1 MTNHN
6 NTKTTRSSFQQFIN
20 KIGPGIITGASD
32 DDPSGIATFSQA
44 GAVGGL
50 SLLWTAPF
58 TTPLMISIQE
68 MCARIGLVTGKG
80 LTGVLHKHYPKP
92 LLFILAVFVVIAN
105 TINIGADIAGM
116 SAATH
121 VIFPLPL
128 WILALFY
135 SLLVIILIVF
145 TSYQTFTNIMK
156 LLVCSLFVY
165 LIVPFF
171 VHTPWLEVLRS
182 TIIPTFKMDRTFIT
196 LLVALLGTTISPYLF
211 FWQASLEVEDKKS
224 RLKKMVQRWIVTKNE
239 LKLMR
244 EDVTLGMVFSNVV
257 MWFIILTTGI
267 TLFTH
272 GITNITTAQQAA
284 EALRPI
290 AGDAAYVLFMLGI
303 VGTGL
308 LAIPVLAGSS
318 SYVLSE
324 AFGWDG
330 GLNLS
335 FHKAKKFYIVTMFS
349 TLVGVAMTA
358 LGVNPITALL
368 YTAVMYGLISPPL
381 IAVIMHIANS
391 KKIMGTHT
399 NSVLSNVFGVL
410 TLVVMTTAG
419 ILFVVFSIR

>member
-1 MTNHN
+1 MFDSN
-6 NTKTTRSSFQQFIN
+6 NKRTVTSSFQRFIN
-20 KIGPGIITGASD
+20 HIGPGIITGASD

-44 GAVGGL
+44 GALGGL

-58 TTPLMISIQE
+58 ATPLMISIQE
-68 MCARIGLVTGKG
+68 MCARIGLVTGRG

-121 VIFPLPL
+121 LIFPLPL

-135 SLLVIILIVF
+135 SMLVIVLIVF

-165 LIVPFF
+165 LVVPFF
-171 VHTPWLEVLRS
+171 VHTPWLEVFRS

-244 EDVTLGMVFSNVV
+244 EDVTLGMVFSNIV

-335 FHKAKKFYIVTMFS
+335 FHKAKKFYIVTVCS

-358 LGVNPITALL
+358 FGVNPITALL
-368 YTAVMYGLISPPL
+368 YTAVIYGLISPPL
-381 IAVIMHIANS
+381 IAVIMHIANN

-399 NSVLSNVFGVL
+399 NSVLSNVFGLL
-410 TLVVMTTAG
+410 TFMVMTAAG
-419 ILFVVFSIR
+419 ILFVVFSVR

>member
-1 MTNHN
+1 MPMNDN
-6 NTKTTRSSFQQFIN
+6 KKTIRSSFLRFI
-20 KIGPGIITGASD
+20 KRIGPGIITGASD
-32 DDPSGIATFSQA
+32 DDPSGIATYSQA
-44 GAVGGL
+44 GAVAGM
-50 SLLWTAPF
+50 SLLWTALF

-92 LLFILAVFVVIAN
+92 LLYVLASLVVLAN
-105 TINIGADIAGM
+105 TLNIGADIAGM
-116 SAATH
+116 SAATYL
-121 VIFPLPL
+121 IFPLPL

-135 SLLVIILIVF
+135 SLLVIVLIVF
-145 TSYQTFTNIMK
+145 TSYQTFASIMK
-156 LLVCSLFVY
+156 WLVFSLFLY
-165 LIVPFF
+165 LVVPFL
-171 VHTPWLEVLRS
+171 VQTPWLEALRS
-182 TIIPTFKMDRTFIT
+182 TVIPTIKMDRTFFT
-196 LLVALLGTTISPYLF
+196 LLVAILGTTISPYLF
-211 FWQASLEVEDKKS
+211 FWQAALEVEDKKS
-224 RLKKMVQRWIVTKNE
+224 RLKKMLQRWIVTKNE
-239 LKLMR
+239 LKVMR
-244 EDVTLGMVFSNVV
+244 QDVTLGMVFSNIV

-290 AGDAAYVLFMLGI
+290 AGDAAYAMFMLGI

-335 FHKAKKFYIVTMFS
+335 FHKAKKFYIVTVFS

-358 LGVNPITALL
+358 FGVNPITALL
-368 YTAVMYGLISPPL
+368 YTAVIYGLISPPL
-381 IAVIMHIANS
+381 IAVIMHIANN

-399 NSVLSNVFGVL
+399 NSVLSNIFGSL
-410 TLVVMTTAG
+410 TFVVMTLAG
-419 ILFVVFSIR
+419 VLFVVFSIR